1 MENGSYVYLF
11 RKFGRC
17 EWYTDV
23 SAKVLFIHCLIKANW
38 RDKESHGTLIKRG
51 TFLTSIRRLSH
62 ETGLTDKQVRGGLSR
77 LEKAEAII
85 YKPAKM
91 NSIIV
96 VLNYDKYQN
105 CDEKQGT
112 QKGTPRNENRAQQ
125 EAHLKCDKNPLFIN
139 KMNASECMKGTQE
152 DTPESMLRAHKR
164 ATTNNIKEYNTLNTY
179 AQIAQS
185 ASDCDTQNS
194 GVMLENAFDRENAF
208 NEFWKAY
215 PKKRD
220 KKKSH
225 IKFLS
230 VCKNEQVYQSIMDG
244 LERQV
249 TSADWL
255 KNNGQYIP
263 YPTTWLNG
271 ERWNDEV
278 DEFITS
284 SSREIKAGDW

>member
-1 MENGSYVYLF
+1 MFIVIFVLIVRVKIMASKGTYILLY
-11 RKFGRC
+11 RKITQRD
-17 EWYTDV
+17 WYKNVPVKTV
-23 SAKVLFIHCLIKANW
+23 FIHCIMKANW
-38 RDKESHGTLIKRG
+38 TDKMYKGEVVKRG
-51 TFLTSIRRLSH
+51 TFITSRRKLAD
-62 ETGLTDKQVRGGLSR
+62 ETGLTEREVRTALEILVDNKMIDKIPSKSNTLV
-77 LEKAEAII
+77 I
-85 YKPAKM
+85 
-91 NSIIV
+91 
-96 VLNYDKYQN
+96 VLNYDLYQKN
-105 CDEKQGT
+105 DEICADLASHKTSQCVT
-112 QKGTPRNENRAQQ
+112 QCA
-125 EAHLKCDKNPLFIN
+125 
-139 KMNASECMKGTQE
+139 M
-152 DTPESMLRAHKR
+152 PE
-164 ATTNNIKEYNTLNTY
+164 NTLNKGFLDDGEQYVTHQTTTTNKNINNNKEKRY

-194 GVMLENAFDRENAF
+194 GVILENAFDREHAF

-230 VCKNEQVYQSIMDG
+230 VCKNEQVYKSIMDG
-244 LERQV
+244 LGKQV
-249 TSADWL
+249 ASADWL

-278 DEFITS
+278 DEFNTS

>member
-1 MENGSYVYLF
+1 M
-11 RKFGRC
+11 
-17 EWYTDV
+17 
-23 SAKVLFIHCLIKANW
+23 
-38 RDKESHGTLIKRG
+38 
-51 TFLTSIRRLSH
+51 
-62 ETGLTDKQVRGGLSR
+62 
-77 LEKAEAII
+77 EKAEAII

-112 QKGTPRNENRAQQ
+112 QKGTPRNENRAQY
-125 EAHLKCDKNPLFIN
+125 EAHLGCDENPLFIN
-139 KMNASECMKGTQE
+139 KMNASECMKGTHE
-152 DTPESMLRAHKR
+152 DTPESMMRAHKR

-185 ASDCDTQNS
+185 MSDCDTQNS
-194 GVMLENAFDRENAF
+194 GVILENAFDRENAL

-230 VCKNEQVYQSIMDG
+230 VCKNEQIYKSIMDG

>member
-1 MENGSYVYLF
+1 M
-11 RKFGRC
+11 
-17 EWYTDV
+17 
-23 SAKVLFIHCLIKANW
+23 
-38 RDKESHGTLIKRG
+38 
-51 TFLTSIRRLSH
+51 
-62 ETGLTDKQVRGGLSR
+62 
-77 LEKAEAII
+77 
-85 YKPAKM
+85 
-91 NSIIV
+91 
-96 VLNYDKYQN
+96 
-105 CDEKQGT
+105 
-112 QKGTPRNENRAQQ
+112 
-125 EAHLKCDKNPLFIN
+125 
-139 KMNASECMKGTQE
+139 
-152 DTPESMLRAHKR
+152 PE
-164 ATTNNIKEYNTLNTY
+164 NTLNKGFLDDGEQYVTHQTTHQTTTTNKNINNNKEKRY

-194 GVMLENAFDRENAF
+194 GVILENAFDREHAF

-230 VCKNEQVYQSIMDG
+230 VCKNEQVYKSIMDG
-244 LERQV
+244 LGKQV
-249 TSADWL
+249 ASADWL

-278 DEFITS
+278 DEFNTS